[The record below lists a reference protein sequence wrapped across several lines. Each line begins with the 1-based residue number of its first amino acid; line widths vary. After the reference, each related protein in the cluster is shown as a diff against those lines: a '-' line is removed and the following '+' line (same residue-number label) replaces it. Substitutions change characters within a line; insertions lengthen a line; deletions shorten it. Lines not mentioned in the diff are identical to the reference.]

1 MGSAKKIGFVSLST
15 VILIILVLMFALPH
29 LLDMDQ
35 ARLIAEEQ
43 ATKAIGRQVTISRAG
58 LSLLP
63 IPYLR
68 LEDISAADPP
78 GGGTVSDMRMSSL
91 ELGLT
96 WSSLLKGRVQVNT
109 ITAVEPGVTLLIEPG
124 DVWNLQRK
132 GEIVV
137 GSLLSGIRF
146 ASEAALDKGLPVK
159 VSLSFADIK
168 VKGGEVVLRD
178 LSGKVLNK
186 DISFGGIDAAF
197 TYISPEVPLKFNASI
212 NLPDSHSTITANGT
226 IGPMGE
232 GADAGNIPL
241 EIFGKAVDLKLTEAS
256 VPVKDIPLAVSGTFR
271 SEGTVSGT
279 LVQGF
284 QFRQKAE
291 FSDVKVSSD
300 KGFAIVQNLG
310 GSMIQAGNVNLAD
323 NLIELDRFEFT
334 AGDALFL
341 AKGAVSHNGILPHI
355 DMTYESNRIDL
366 ADFVK
371 YFPDLEKRISVK
383 GDLTIVGQ
391 AKGTPNKDL
400 LATMDLASSSI
411 EMDRGPLLMESNSD
425 PDQASVEAQ
434 ELTDLLP
441 PSLPMSV
448 SARISVPRGRF
459 EWVTFSDLTAGIRI
473 KNRWASLDKM
483 IFSAFGGRLTGSSW
497 FNMRELPASYGN
509 DIQIRDMEIDQFLAA
524 FAGLKGIMH
533 GKAALDLFVSGRG
546 VNMDQF
552 KETTLGL
559 GKFSIASGKY
569 TPANFLKGALKVAS
583 LPISDTLAD
592 QTEFDSMESTIAVRG
607 GKINFTEL
615 TCTAADWVLNGSG
628 IIGLDQSLSL
638 RYFMTLSDSVSSAI
652 DKDKQEYLP
661 RDDQGHLQIPFKL
674 SRTFTSPEFSLD
686 SKAMEKVVV
695 NRKP

>member
-1 MGSAKKIGFVSLST
+1 MGSAKKIGFVSLSI
-15 VILIILVLMFALPH
+15 VALVILVLILALPY
-29 LLDMDQ
+29 LLPLDQ
-35 ARLIAEEQ
+35 ARKIAEEK
-43 ATKAIGRQVTISRAG
+43 ATEAIGRQVTISRVG
-58 LSLLP
+58 LALLP
-63 IPYLR
+63 TPYVR
-68 LEDISAADPP
+68 LEDISAADPS
-78 GGGTVSDMRMSSL
+78 GGGTVSDIRMSSL

-137 GSLLSGIRF
+137 VSLLSGIRL
-146 ASEAALDKGLPVK
+146 ASEAALDKDLPVR
-159 VSLSFADIK
+159 VSLSVADVK

-178 LSGKVLNK
+178 LSGKVLDK
-186 DISFGGIDAAF
+186 DISFGSIDAAF
-197 TYISPEVPLKFNASI
+197 TYISPEAPLKFNASL
-212 NLPDSHSTITANGT
+212 NLPGSHSTITANGT
-226 IGPMGE
+226 IGPIGE
-232 GADAGNIPL
+232 ETDGGNIPL
-241 EIFGKAVDLKLTEAS
+241 EIFGKAVDLKLKETP

-271 SEGTVSGT
+271 SEGIVSGT
-279 LVQGF
+279 FVQGF

-300 KGFAIVQNLG
+300 KGFAIVQDLG
-310 GSMIQAGNVNLAD
+310 GSLIQAGDINLAD
-323 NLIELDRFEFT
+323 NLIELDKFEFT
-334 AGDALFL
+334 AGDALFS

-383 GDLTIVGQ
+383 GDLTITGQ
-391 AKGTPNKDL
+391 AKGTANKDL
-400 LATMDLASSSI
+400 LATMDLVSSSI
-411 EMDRGPLLMESNSD
+411 EMDRGPLLMDNN
-425 PDQASVEAQ
+425 PDADRTSVKAQ
-434 ELTDLLP
+434 ELTELLP
-441 PSLPMSV
+441 PSLPMTI

-459 EWVTFSDLTAGIRI
+459 EWVTFSDLTADIRI

-483 IFSAFGGRLTGSSW
+483 VFSAFGGRLTGSSW
-497 FNMRELPASYGN
+497 FNMREFPASYGN
-509 DIQIRDMEIDQFLAA
+509 DIKIRDMEIDQFLAA
-524 FAGLKGIMH
+524 FAGLPGIMY

-546 VNMDQF
+546 ENMDQF

-569 TPANFLKGALKVAS
+569 TPANFLKGALEAAS
-583 LPISDTLAD
+583 LPISDKLPD
-592 QTEFDSMESTIAVRG
+592 QTEFDSMKSTIAVRG

-638 RYFMTLSDSVSSAI
+638 RYFMTLSDSVASTI
-652 DKDKQEYLP
+652 EKDKQEYLP

-686 SKAMEKVVV
+686 SKTMEEVVV
-695 NRKP
+695 NRE